1 MLRPVEGKG
10 AVALDV
16 RVAGCTLGER
26 MAGFVQ
32 DLELVARDW
41 FTAGTRPQVV
51 QAIGAVDV
59 QHLGRAD
66 AVEDGEA
73 VGILP
78 APPDL
83 GGKRLGGGD
92 AVPDRREG
100 AALFAFRVEDPV
112 VSGWGRAGEGRA
124 PPLDCFEHRCRGV
137 T

>member
-1 MLRPVEGKG
+1 MLRTVEGKG
-10 AVALDV
+10 AVALQV
-16 RVAGCTLGER
+16 KVAGFTVGDR
-26 MAGFVQ
+26 MAGLVK

-41 FTAGTRPQVV
+41 LTAGTRPQVV

-100 AALFAFRVEDPV
+100 SALWAA
-112 VSGWGRAGEGRA
+112 EG
-124 PPLDCFEHRCRGV
+124 GG
-137 T
+137 